1 MPYGKLCVGR
11 NLKQISKGK
20 DWTQSNSVWETA
32 AFWLETAATNIDFW
46 GRHQFSVG
54 AAAVHLPTAP
64 YNGGNCVLQKSA
76 LSTNGAN
83 LVNK

>member
-1 MPYGKLCVGR
+1 MACSLGTLNISIDFIQLPNCQDRPYGKLCVGR

-54 AAAVHLPTAP
+54 AAAVHLPTIP
-64 YNGGNCVLQKSA
+64 L
-76 LSTNGAN
+76 
-83 LVNK
+83 